1 MSRKDDSPAISL
13 FSFQDIITSITGIM
27 FLVVILLILLF
38 LESESQKN
46 DTAPDQAAIRDI
58 TAQIANL
65 EETLIQSRQREKDLE
80 KTLKELQAMSLE
92 TIEKRKKELAEEIA
106 RKQNE
111 LRQNQTANNE
121 MKNSIANTEHEIKN
135 LKEKISALKEAVEKE
150 RKSVTSNRKMVEELK
165 KQAKSSSNAV
175 TFSVEKDSDKNFIL
189 AEFGKDGF
197 RVKDFNNQKDY
208 DLRSPGNSDVYHIE
222 NFLKWLKQRQND
234 NEVISVILIPSKI
247 KLWNIIADKL
257 RNAKFDF
264 GVEFYPNDDGT
275 IFIDIP
281 GGGE

>member
-46 DTAPDQAAIRDI
+46 DTAPDQAAVRDI

-121 MKNSIANTEHEIKN
+121 MKNSIANTEHEIKK

-222 NFLKWLKQRQND
+222 KFLKWLKQRQND